1 MQRGQ
6 QDLGECVIDAVR
18 HLAASEGRG
27 AGLCLEKRDRHLL
40 VKETAELTARYLADQ
55 GKVEPAR
62 LSAPL
67 QAPAPLRP
75 PPPPGMVYCRRGH
88 RPHPAGKECPDC
100 VAKRQRAYRA
110 NHQDAPEAVPRPARQ
125 ATNGA
130 TPAPSTRLKP
140 GTTPAPDGVK
150 YVLGKLCREGHEYA
164 QTGQSL
170 LYEKSRA
177 CFVCNRERKRRT
189 P

>member
-1 MQRGQ
+1 MNAYHRAPLKDGSATLTCCCSCIGCRKSTRVQRGQ

-67 QAPAPLRP
+67 QAPAPLRSP
-75 PPPPGMVYCRRGH
+75 LPPGMVYCRCGH
-88 RPHPAGKECPDC
+88 RPHPEGKECPDC
-100 VAKRQRAYRA
+100 VA
-110 NHQDAPEAVPRPARQ
+110 
-125 ATNGA
+125 
-130 TPAPSTRLKP
+130 
-140 GTTPAPDGVK
+140 
-150 YVLGKLCREGHEYA
+150 
-164 QTGQSL
+164 
-170 LYEKSRA
+170 
-177 CFVCNRERKRRT
+177 
-189 P
+189 